1 MNDFNTAYG
10 RSGEMDMSVNA
21 GLRSFML
28 GVYNKLALGIALAG
42 VIAFTA
48 GTLATTN
55 GALTDIGMLLYV
67 SPLKWVI
74 MLAPVGLILM
84 SNFVM
89 RNPSPTGS
97 AILYWAIVVALG
109 LSMGAYFLMAN
120 LSVGG
125 MSHFVIT
132 KAFLATAATFAG
144 LSLFGYTTKR
154 DLGPIGTF
162 AIMGLW
168 GAFIIGMLFFIL
180 PMIFPNVAFFQVGN
194 GGTMQLIISGAFAL
208 FSAILIAWNTQSLK
222 ETYFALG
229 GDQRGMA
236 VATNIGALNFFIY
249 FVNIFQFFLQ
259 LLSSD

>member
-1 MNDFNTAYG
+1 MNDFNTSMARG
-10 RSGEMDMSVNA
+10 RTMDMSVNE

-28 GVYNKLALGIALAG
+28 GVYNKLALGIAVSGIIAYIAG
-42 VIAFTA
+42 SVAPISAAVYTEPMVYIVMF
-48 GTLATTN
+48 
-55 GALTDIGMLLYV
+55 
-67 SPLKWVI
+67 
-74 MLAPVGLILM
+74 APVALILGSM
-84 SNFVM
+84 VMM

-97 AILYWAIVVALG
+97 AILYWGIVVALG
-109 LSMGAYFLMAN
+109 LSMGVYFLMAN
-120 LSVGG
+120 LGMGG
-125 MSHFVIT
+125 MTHFVIT

-168 GAFIIGMLFFIL
+168 AAFIIGMLFVVA
-180 PMIFPNVAFFQVGN
+180 PMIFPNVAFFEVGS
-194 GGTMQLIISGAFAL
+194 TMQLIISGAFAL
-208 FSAILIAWNTQSLK
+208 FSAILVAWNTQSLK

-249 FVNIFQFFLQ
+249 FVNIFQFFLSMM
-259 LLSSD
+259 SSD

>member
-1 MNDFNTAYG
+1 MNDFNTSMARG
-10 RSGEMDMSVNA
+10 QTMDASVNA

-28 GVYNKLALGIALAG
+28 GVYNKLALGIAVSGIIAYIAG
-42 VIAFTA
+42 SV
-48 GTLATTN
+48 
-55 GALTDIGMLLYV
+55 
-67 SPLKWVI
+67 
-74 MLAPVGLILM
+74 APVSAIVYSQPIIWIVMFAPVALILGSM
-84 SNFVM
+84 VMM

-97 AILYWAIVVALG
+97 AILYWGIVVALG
-109 LSMGAYFLMAN
+109 LSMGVYFLMAN
-120 LSVGG
+120 LGVGG
-125 MSHFVIT
+125 MTHLVIT
-132 KAFLATAATFAG
+132 KAFLATSATFAG

-180 PMIFPNVAFFQVGN
+180 PMMFPNVAFFQVGN
-194 GGTMQLIISGAFAL
+194 SGMFQMMISGAFAL

-236 VATNIGALNFFIY
+236 VATNMGALAFFIY
-249 FVNIFQFFLQ
+249 FVNIFQFFLS
-259 LLSSD
+259 LMSSD

>member
-1 MNDFNTAYG
+1 MNNFNTSMAQG
-10 RSGEMDMSVNA
+10 RTMDASVNV
-21 GLRSFML
+21 GLRNFML
-28 GVYNKLALGIALAG
+28 GVYNKLALGIAVSGIIAYIAG
-42 VIAFTA
+42 SV
-48 GTLATTN
+48 
-55 GALTDIGMLLYV
+55 
-67 SPLKWVI
+67 
-74 MLAPVGLILM
+74 APVSAVIYSQPIVWIVMFAPIALILA
-84 SNFVM
+84 SNFMM
-89 RNPSPTGS
+89 RNPSPTSS
-97 AILYWAIVVALG
+97 ALLYWGIVVGLG
-109 LSMGAYFLMAN
+109 LSMGVYFLMAN
-120 LSVGG
+120 VGVGG
-125 MSHFVIT
+125 MTHFVIA

-180 PMIFPNVAFFQVGN
+180 PMMFPNVAFFQVGSV
-194 GGTMQLIISGAFAL
+194 MQLVISGAFAL

-249 FVNIFQFFLQ
+249 FVNIFQFFLS

>member
-1 MNDFNTAYG
+1 MNQFNTSAAHG
-10 RSGEMDMSVNA
+10 RTMDASVNV
-21 GLRSFML
+21 GLRNFML
-28 GVYNKLALGIALAG
+28 GVYNKLALGIAVSGIVAYIAGSVAPISLA
-42 VIAFTA
+42 VYSAP
-48 GTLATTN
+48 
-55 GALTDIGMLLYV
+55 MVYV
-67 SPLKWVI
+67 V
-74 MLAPVGLILM
+74 MFAPVALILGSM
-84 SNFVM
+84 FM
-89 RNPSPTGS
+89 MKNPSPTGS

-109 LSMGAYFLMAN
+109 LSMGVYFLMAN
-120 LSVGG
+120 LGMGG
-125 MSHFVIT
+125 MTHFVIT

-168 GAFIIGMLFFIL
+168 AAFIIGMLFVVL
-180 PMIFPNVAFFQVGN
+180 PMIFPNVAFFQVGSA
-194 GGTMQLIISGAFAL
+194 MQLIISGAFAL
-208 FSAILIAWNTQSLK
+208 FSAILVAWNTQSLK

-249 FVNIFQFFLQ
+249 FVNIFQFFLS

>member
-1 MNDFNTAYG
+1 MNDFNTSIAQG
-10 RSGEMDMSVNA
+10 RTMDASMNE

-28 GVYNKLALGIALAG
+28 GVYNKLALGIAVSGIVAYIAG
-42 VIAFTA
+42 SVAP
-48 GTLATTN
+48 
-55 GALTDIGMLLYV
+55 V
-67 SPLKWVI
+67 SAVVYSQPIIWIV
-74 MLAPVGLILM
+74 MLAPVALILGSM
-84 SNFVM
+84 VMM

-97 AILYWAIVVALG
+97 AILYWGIVVALG
-109 LSMGAYFLMAN
+109 LSMGMYFLMAN
-120 LSVGG
+120 VGLGG
-125 MSHFVIT
+125 MTHYVIA
-132 KAFLATAATFAG
+132 KAFLATSVTFAG

-168 GAFIIGMLFFIL
+168 GAFVIGMLFFIL
-180 PMIFPNVAFFQVGN
+180 PMIFPNVAFFQVGS
-194 GGTMQLIISGAFAL
+194 TMQLIISGAFAL

-249 FVNIFQFFLQ
+249 FVNIFQFFLS
-259 LLSSD
+259 LMSSD

>member
-1 MNDFNTAYG
+1 MNNFNPSAAQG
-10 RSGEMDMSVNA
+10 RTMDMSVNA

-28 GVYNKLALGIALAG
+28 GVYNKLALGIAVSG
-42 VIAFTA
+42 IIAFIA
-48 GTLATTN
+48 GSVAPIS
-55 GALTDIGMLLYV
+55 AVVYSQPIIWIV
-67 SPLKWVI
+67 
-74 MLAPVGLILM
+74 MLAPVALIM
-84 SNFVM
+84 GSMFMM

-97 AILYWAIVVALG
+97 AILYWGIVVALG
-109 LSMGAYFLMAN
+109 LSMGVYFLMAN
-120 LSVGG
+120 IGVGG
-125 MSHFVIT
+125 MTHFVIT
-132 KAFLATAATFAG
+132 KAFLATSATFAG

-180 PMIFPNVAFFQVGN
+180 PMIFPNVAFFQVGSA
-194 GGTMQLIISGAFAL
+194 MQLVISGAFAL

-236 VATNIGALNFFIY
+236 VATNMGALNFFIY
-249 FVNIFQFFLQ
+249 FVNIFQFFLS

>member
-1 MNDFNTAYG
+1 MNDFNTSMARG
-10 RSGEMDMSVNA
+10 RTMDASLNE

-28 GVYNKLALGIALAG
+28 GVYNKLALGIALSGIIAYVAG
-42 VIAFTA
+42 SVAPISMAIYTPPLTYIVMFAPIA
-48 GTLATTN
+48 
-55 GALTDIGMLLYV
+55 
-67 SPLKWVI
+67 
-74 MLAPVGLILM
+74 LIFGSMFLM
-84 SNFVM
+84 K
-89 RNPSPTGS
+89 NPSPAGS
-97 AILYWAIVVALG
+97 AFLYWAIVVALG
-109 LSMGAYFLMAN
+109 LSMGVYFLMAN
-120 LSVGG
+120 LGLGG

-144 LSLFGYTTKR
+144 LSLFGYSTKR

-168 GAFIIGMLFFIL
+168 ATFIIGMLFFIL
-180 PMIFPNVAFFQVGN
+180 PMIFPSIPFFEFGSP
-194 GGTMQLIISGAFAL
+194 MQLIISGGFAL
-208 FSAILIAWNTQSLK
+208 FSAILVAWNTQSLK

-249 FVNIFQFFLQ
+249 FVNIFQFFLS

>member
-1 MNDFNTAYG
+1 
-10 RSGEMDMSVNA
+10 MDASVNL

-28 GVYNKLALGIALAG
+28 GVYNKLALGIALSGLIAYIAG
-42 VIAFTA
+42 SV
-48 GTLATTN
+48 
-55 GALTDIGMLLYV
+55 
-67 SPLKWVI
+67 
-74 MLAPVGLILM
+74 APVSALVYTAPMIYIVMFAPVALILGSM
-84 SNFVM
+84 MMM

-97 AILYWAIVVALG
+97 AILYWGIVVALG
-109 LSMGAYFLMAN
+109 LSMGVYFLMAN
-120 LSVGG
+120 IGVGG
-125 MSHFVIT
+125 VTHFVIT

-168 GAFIIGMLFFIL
+168 AAFIIGMLFFIM
-180 PMIFPNVAFFQVGN
+180 PMIFPNVAFFEVGS
-194 GGTMQLIISGAFAL
+194 TMQLVISGAFAL
-208 FSAILIAWNTQSLK
+208 FSAILVAWNTQALK

-236 VATNIGALNFFIY
+236 VATNMGALNFFIY
-249 FVNIFQFFLQ
+249 FVNIFQFFLS

>member
-1 MNDFNTAYG
+1 MNDFNQAYG
-10 RSGEMDMSVNA
+10 ATSRDMDMSMNA

-28 GVYNKLALGIALAG
+28 GVYNKLALGIAVSG
-42 VIAFTA
+42 IIAFIA
-48 GTLATTN
+48 GS
-55 GALTDIGMLLYV
+55 V
-67 SPLKWVI
+67 
-74 MLAPVGLILM
+74 APVSAVIYSQPIIWIVMFAPVALILGSM
-84 SNFVM
+84 ALM

-97 AILYWAIVVALG
+97 ALLYWGIVVALG
-109 LSMGAYFLMAN
+109 LSMGVYFLMAN
-120 LSVGG
+120 IGVGG

-132 KAFLATAATFAG
+132 KAFLATSATFAG

-180 PMIFPNVAFFQVGN
+180 PMIFPNVAFFQVGSS
-194 GGTMQLIISGAFAL
+194 MQLIISGAFAL

-249 FVNIFQFFLQ
+249 FVNIFQFFLSI
-259 LLSSD
+259 LSND

>member
-1 MNDFNTAYG
+1 MNDLNTSMAQG
-10 RSGEMDMSVNA
+10 RTLDTSVNV
-21 GLRSFML
+21 GLRNFML
-28 GVYNKLALGIALAG
+28 GVYNKLALGIAVSGIIAYIAG
-42 VIAFTA
+42 SV
-48 GTLATTN
+48 
-55 GALTDIGMLLYV
+55 
-67 SPLKWVI
+67 
-74 MLAPVGLILM
+74 APVSAVVYSQPIIWIVMFAPIALILGSTFM
-84 SNFVM
+84 M
-89 RNPSPTGS
+89 RNPSPTSSGL
-97 AILYWAIVVALG
+97 LYWGIVVALG
-109 LSMGAYFLMAN
+109 LSMGVYFLMAN
-120 LSVGG
+120 LNVGG

-132 KAFLATAATFAG
+132 KAFLATSATFAG

-180 PMIFPNVAFFQVGN
+180 PMIFPNVAFLQVGS
-194 GGTMQLIISGAFAL
+194 TMQLIISGAFAL

-249 FVNIFQFFLQ
+249 FVNIFQFFLS
-259 LLSSD
+259 LLSND

>member
-10 RSGEMDMSVNA
+10 SASREMDASVND
-21 GLRSFML
+21 GLRGFML
-28 GVYNKLALGIALAG
+28 GVYNKLAVGIALSG
-42 VIAFTA
+42 VIAFIA
-48 GTLATTN
+48 GSVAPVS
-55 GALTDIGMLLYV
+55 AVLYS
-67 SPLKWVI
+67 SPMMWII
-74 MLAPVGLILM
+74 MLAPIALILA
-84 SNFVM
+84 SNFMM
-89 RNPSPTGS
+89 RNPSPAGS

-109 LSMGAYFLMAN
+109 LSMGVYFLMAN
-120 LSVGG
+120 IGAGG
-125 MSHFVIT
+125 VSHFVIT

-168 GAFIIGMLFFIL
+168 AAFIIGMLFFIL
-180 PMIFPNVAFFQVGN
+180 PMVFPNVAFFQVGN
-194 GGTMQLIISGAFAL
+194 NGTMQLIISGAFAL

-249 FVNIFQFFLQ
+249 FYNIFTFFMQ
-259 LLSSD
+259 LLSND

>member
-1 MNDFNTAYG
+1 MNDFNTSMSQG
-10 RSGEMDMSVNA
+10 RQMDVSVNE

-28 GVYNKLALGIALAG
+28 GVYNKLALGIAVSGIVAFIAG
-42 VIAFTA
+42 SV
-48 GTLATTN
+48 
-55 GALTDIGMLLYV
+55 
-67 SPLKWVI
+67 
-74 MLAPVGLILM
+74 APVSAVVYSQPIIWVVTFAPIALIFGSM
-84 SNFVM
+84 FM
-89 RNPSPTGS
+89 MKNPSPTGS
-97 AILYWAIVVALG
+97 ALLYWGIVVALG
-109 LSMGAYFLMAN
+109 LSMGVYFLMAN
-120 LSVGG
+120 IGVGG
-125 MSHFVIT
+125 MTHFVIT
-132 KAFLATAATFAG
+132 KAFLATSATFAG

-180 PMIFPNVAFFQVGN
+180 PMIFPNVAFFQVGSA
-194 GGTMQLIISGAFAL
+194 MQLVISGAFAL

-236 VATNIGALNFFIY
+236 VATNMGALNFFIY
-249 FVNIFQFFLQ
+249 FVNIFQFFLS

>member
-1 MNDFNTAYG
+1 MNDFNTSMSQG
-10 RSGEMDMSVNA
+10 RQMDVSVNE

-28 GVYNKLALGIALAG
+28 GVYNKLALGIAVSGIVAFIAG
-42 VIAFTA
+42 SV
-48 GTLATTN
+48 
-55 GALTDIGMLLYV
+55 
-67 SPLKWVI
+67 
-74 MLAPVGLILM
+74 APVSAVVYAQPIIWVVTFAPIALIFGSM
-84 SNFVM
+84 FM
-89 RNPSPTGS
+89 MKNPSPTGS
-97 AILYWAIVVALG
+97 ALLYWGIVVALG
-109 LSMGAYFLMAN
+109 LSMGVYFLMAN
-120 LSVGG
+120 IGVGG
-125 MSHFVIT
+125 MTHFVIT
-132 KAFLATAATFAG
+132 KAFLATSATFAG

-180 PMIFPNVAFFQVGN
+180 PMIFPNVAFFQVGSA
-194 GGTMQLIISGAFAL
+194 MQLVISGAFAL

-236 VATNIGALNFFIY
+236 VATNMGALNFFIY
-249 FVNIFQFFLQ
+249 FVNIFQFFLS

>member
-1 MNDFNTAYG
+1 MNNFNPSAAQG
-10 RSGEMDMSVNA
+10 RTMDMSVNA

-28 GVYNKLALGIALAG
+28 GVYNKLALGIAVSG
-42 VIAFTA
+42 IIAFIA
-48 GTLATTN
+48 GSVAPISAVVYSQPIVWIVTF
-55 GALTDIGMLLYV
+55 
-67 SPLKWVI
+67 
-74 MLAPVGLILM
+74 APVALIM
-84 SNFVM
+84 GSMFMM
-89 RNPSPTGS
+89 RNPSPMGS
-97 AILYWAIVVALG
+97 ALLYWGIVVALG
-109 LSMGAYFLMAN
+109 LSMGVYFLMAN
-120 LSVGG
+120 IGVGG
-125 MSHFVIT
+125 MTHFVIT
-132 KAFLATAATFAG
+132 KAFLATSATFAG

-180 PMIFPNVAFFQVGN
+180 PMIFPNVAFFQVGSA
-194 GGTMQLIISGAFAL
+194 MQLVISGAFAL

-236 VATNIGALNFFIY
+236 VATNMGALNFFIY
-249 FVNIFQFFLQ
+249 FVNIFQFFLS

>member
-1 MNDFNTAYG
+1 MNDFNTSMARG
-10 RSGEMDMSVNA
+10 QTMDMSVNE

-28 GVYNKLALGIALAG
+28 GVYNKLALGIAVSGIIAYIAG
-42 VIAFTA
+42 SVAPISAAVYTA
-48 GTLATTN
+48 PMVY
-55 GALTDIGMLLYV
+55 IVMF
-67 SPLKWVI
+67 
-74 MLAPVGLILM
+74 APVALILGSM
-84 SNFVM
+84 VMM

-109 LSMGAYFLMAN
+109 LSMGVYFLMAN
-120 LSVGG
+120 LGMGG
-125 MSHFVIT
+125 MTHFVIT

-168 GAFIIGMLFFIL
+168 AAFIIGMLFVVA
-180 PMIFPNVAFFQVGN
+180 PMIFPNVAFFEVGS
-194 GGTMQLIISGAFAL
+194 TMQLIISGAFAL
-208 FSAILIAWNTQSLK
+208 FSAILVAWNTQSLK
-222 ETYFALG
+222 ETYFQLG

-249 FVNIFQFFLQ
+249 FVNIFQFFLSMM
-259 LLSSD
+259 SSD

>member
-1 MNDFNTAYG
+1 MNDFNPSVAHG
-10 RSGEMDMSVNA
+10 RTMDTSVNV

-28 GVYNKLALGIALAG
+28 GVYNKLALGIAVSG
-42 VIAFTA
+42 IIAFIA
-48 GTLATTN
+48 GS
-55 GALTDIGMLLYV
+55 V
-67 SPLKWVI
+67 
-74 MLAPVGLILM
+74 APVSAVVYSQPLIWIVMFAPVALILGSTFM
-84 SNFVM
+84 M

-97 AILYWAIVVALG
+97 ALLYWGIVVALG
-109 LSMGAYFLMAN
+109 LSMGIYFLMAN
-120 LSVGG
+120 LNLGG

-132 KAFLATAATFAG
+132 KAFLATSATFAG

-180 PMIFPNVAFFQVGN
+180 PMIFPNVAFFQVGSA
-194 GGTMQLIISGAFAL
+194 MQLIISGAFAL

-222 ETYFALG
+222 ETYFQLG

-249 FVNIFQFFLQ
+249 FVNIFQFFLS

>member
-1 MNDFNTAYG
+1 MNDFNTSMAHG
-10 RSGEMDMSVNA
+10 RTMDASVNL

-28 GVYNKLALGIALAG
+28 GVYNKLALGIAVSGIIAYIAG
-42 VIAFTA
+42 SV
-48 GTLATTN
+48 
-55 GALTDIGMLLYV
+55 
-67 SPLKWVI
+67 
-74 MLAPVGLILM
+74 APVSAVVYSQPIIWIVMFAPVALILGSTFM
-84 SNFVM
+84 M

-97 AILYWAIVVALG
+97 ALLYWGIVVALG
-109 LSMGAYFLMAN
+109 LSMGVYFLMAN
-120 LSVGG
+120 LNMGG
-125 MSHFVIT
+125 MTHFVIA
-132 KAFLATAATFAG
+132 KAFLATSATFAG

-180 PMIFPNVAFFQVGN
+180 PMMFPNVAFFQVGSA
-194 GGTMQLIISGAFAL
+194 MQLVISGAFAL

-222 ETYFALG
+222 ETYFQLG

-249 FVNIFQFFLQ
+249 FVNIFQFFLS
-259 LLSSD
+259 LLSND

>member
-1 MNDFNTAYG
+1 MNDFNPAYG
-10 RSGEMDMSVNA
+10 STSREMDMSVNQ
-21 GLRSFML
+21 GLRGFML
-28 GVYNKLALGIALAG
+28 GVYNKLALGIALSGIIAYIAG
-42 VIAFTA
+42 SV
-48 GTLATTN
+48 
-55 GALTDIGMLLYV
+55 
-67 SPLKWVI
+67 
-74 MLAPVGLILM
+74 APVSALVYSQPIIWIVMFAPIALILG
-84 SNFVM
+84 SNFFM
-89 RNPSPTGS
+89 RNPSPASS
-97 AILYWAIVVALG
+97 AFLYWAIVVTLG
-109 LSMGAYFLMAN
+109 LSMGVYFLMAN
-120 LSVGG
+120 LGFGG
-125 MSHFVIT
+125 VTHYVIT

-162 AIMGLW
+162 AIMCLW

-194 GGTMQLIISGAFAL
+194 NGMFQMIISGAFAL

-229 GDQRGMA
+229 GDERGMA

-249 FVNIFQFFLQ
+249 FVNIFQFFMS

>member
-1 MNDFNTAYG
+1 MNNFNPSAAQG
-10 RSGEMDMSVNA
+10 RTMDMSVNA

-28 GVYNKLALGIALAG
+28 GVYNKLALGIAVSG
-42 VIAFTA
+42 IIAFVA
-48 GTLATTN
+48 GSVAPISAVVYSQPIVWIVTF
-55 GALTDIGMLLYV
+55 
-67 SPLKWVI
+67 
-74 MLAPVGLILM
+74 APVALIM
-84 SNFVM
+84 GSMFMM
-89 RNPSPTGS
+89 RNPSPMGS
-97 AILYWAIVVALG
+97 ALLYWGIVVALG
-109 LSMGAYFLMAN
+109 LSMGVYFLMAN
-120 LSVGG
+120 IGVGG
-125 MSHFVIT
+125 MTHFVIT
-132 KAFLATAATFAG
+132 KAFLATSATFAG

-180 PMIFPNVAFFQVGN
+180 PMIFPNVAFFQVGSA
-194 GGTMQLIISGAFAL
+194 MQLVISGAFAL

-236 VATNIGALNFFIY
+236 VATNMGALNFFIY
-249 FVNIFQFFLQ
+249 FVNIFQFFLS

>member
-28 GVYNKLALGIALAG
+28 GVYNKLALGIALSG
-42 VIAFTA
+42 VIAYIA
-48 GTLATTN
+48 GT
-55 GALTDIGMLLYV
+55 V
-67 SPLKWVI
+67 
-74 MLAPVGLILM
+74 APVSAVIYSSPMIWIVMFAPVALILG
-84 SNFVM
+84 SNFMM
-89 RNPSPTGS
+89 RNPSPVGS

-109 LSMGAYFLMAN
+109 LSMGVYFLMAN
-120 LSVGG
+120 LNVGG
-125 MSHFVIT
+125 MSHLVIT
-132 KAFLATAATFAG
+132 KAFLATSATFAG
-144 LSLFGYTTKR
+144 LSLFGYSTKR

-180 PMIFPNVAFFQVGN
+180 PMIFPNVPFFQTAG

-222 ETYFALG
+222 ETYFQLG

-249 FVNIFQFFLQ
+249 FVNIFQFFLS
-259 LLSSD
+259 LLSND

>member
-1 MNDFNTAYG
+1 MNDFNTSIAQG
-10 RSGEMDMSVNA
+10 RTMDASMNE

-28 GVYNKLALGIALAG
+28 GVYNKLALGIAVSGIVAYIAG
-42 VIAFTA
+42 SVAP
-48 GTLATTN
+48 
-55 GALTDIGMLLYV
+55 V
-67 SPLKWVI
+67 SAVVYSQPIVWIV
-74 MLAPVGLILM
+74 MLAPVALILGSM
-84 SNFVM
+84 VMM

-97 AILYWAIVVALG
+97 AILYWGIVVALG
-109 LSMGAYFLMAN
+109 LSMGMYFLMAN
-120 LSVGG
+120 VGLGG
-125 MSHFVIT
+125 MTHYVIA
-132 KAFLATAATFAG
+132 KAFLATSVTFAG

-168 GAFIIGMLFFIL
+168 GAFVIGMLFFIL
-180 PMIFPNVAFFQVGN
+180 PMIFPNVAFFQVGSM
-194 GGTMQLIISGAFAL
+194 MQLIISGAFAL

-249 FVNIFQFFLQ
+249 FVNIFQFFLS
-259 LLSSD
+259 LMSSD